1 MGKMNTR
8 DTYGWVAKA
17 LHWLSFVIIVALI
30 GGGKFSSSLGSGDKI
45 FWIIDAHKQLALVL
59 FLFVL
64 CRLTVRFVSITPEH
78 IGGWLSGMSA
88 GLIHMSIYIA
98 LILQV
103 YIGITMS
110 QLSERAVL
118 VFGLF
123 EIPDFTASADG
134 LLNFCQFFLTFSSNS
149 PDGQMREIHTM
160 VADFIIVLIGLHIA
174 GALMHHFIFSDDTL
188 RRMMPGY
195 KPLYHKNKKF

>member
-160 VADFIIVLIGLHIA
+160 VADFIIVLIGIHIA

>member
-174 GALMHHFIFSDDTL
+174 GALMHHVILRDDTL

-195 KPLYHKNKKF
+195 KPLYHKDKKF